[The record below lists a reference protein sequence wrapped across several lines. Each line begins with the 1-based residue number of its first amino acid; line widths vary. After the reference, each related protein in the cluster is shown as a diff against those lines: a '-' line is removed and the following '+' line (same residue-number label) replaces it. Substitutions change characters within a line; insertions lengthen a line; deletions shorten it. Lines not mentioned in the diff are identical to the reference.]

1 MIREFGSMSL
11 PTTGEEFTK
20 LIEHLRKAQEAAAM
34 LSHLEADNSEILSHG
49 WLKVSEM
56 LKTTVIRVTELA
68 TRGKVK
74 WN

>member
-1 MIREFGSMSL
+1 MSI

-34 LSHLEADNSEILSHG
+34 LSHLEADNSTILSQG
-49 WLKVSEM
+49 WLAVSEM
-56 LKTTVIRVTELA
+56 LKTTVIKVTELA

>member
-1 MIREFGSMSL
+1 MSL
-11 PTTGEEFTK
+11 PTTGEEFAK

-34 LSHLEADNSEILSHG
+34 LSHLEADNSTTLSQG
-49 WLKVSEM
+49 WLAVSEM
-56 LKTTVIRVTELA
+56 LKSTVIKVTELA